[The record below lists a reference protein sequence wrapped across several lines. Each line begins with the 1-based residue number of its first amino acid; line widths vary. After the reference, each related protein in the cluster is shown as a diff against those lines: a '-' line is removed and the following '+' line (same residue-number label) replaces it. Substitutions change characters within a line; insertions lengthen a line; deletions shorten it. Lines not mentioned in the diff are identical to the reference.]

1 MPGLFHCQGQATIFE
16 HIQLMLEN
24 LTYKLGSALRNI
36 RGTGK
41 LTEEN
46 MTEALK
52 EVRQALLS
60 ADVHFKVARQFVTEV
75 KEQCVG
81 QEVLKSV
88 TPGQQVIKIINDE
101 LVKLLGEGST
111 ELEDKKPL
119 RIMMVGLHGSGKTT
133 SSGKLARYL
142 AKKRDYRP
150 ALVACD
156 VYRPAAIDQLELLAK
171 NEGCTFYG
179 DREEKDVV
187 KIGKRGLAAAKD
199 AEANLIIFDTAGRLQ
214 VDEDL
219 IEEIKR
225 LKDAVQPDEILLVA
239 DSALGQEAVNVAK
252 HFHEAVQ
259 CTGIILTKLDGDA
272 RGGAALSMK
281 SISNVPIKF
290 MGTGEK
296 PDEFDVFH
304 PDRMASRILGM
315 GDVVSLV
322 EKAQDS
328 IDEKDAERMA
338 EKMRKADFN
347 LEDFLQQMQQ
357 VKKMGSINSIMG
369 MMPGMSGVE
378 IGDEEEKKMARTE
391 AIIYSMTPQE
401 RQTPRL
407 LRGSRVKRIANGSGV
422 QVRDVNAL
430 LKQFS
435 QMQKMMKM
443 MRGGKKGKKMMKAM
457 QAQMGEGGGLPNMP
471 GM

>member
-1 MPGLFHCQGQATIFE
+1 
-16 HIQLMLEN
+16 MLEN
-24 LTYKLGSALRNI
+24 LTDKLGSALRNL

-60 ADVHFKVARQFVTEV
+60 ADVHFKVARQFINDV

-88 TPGQQVIKIINDE
+88 TPGQQVVKIIHDE
-101 LVKLLGEGST
+101 LVKLLGEGAT

-150 ALVACD
+150 ALIACD

-179 DREEKDVV
+179 DRKEKDVV
-187 KIGKRGLAAAKD
+187 KIGKRGLDTAKA
-199 AEANLIIFDTAGRLQ
+199 AEANLVIFDTAGRLQ
-214 VDEDL
+214 IDEDL

-225 LKDAVQPDEILLVA
+225 LKNAVQPDEILLVA
-239 DSALGQEAVNVAK
+239 DAALGQEAVNVAK

-281 SISNVPIKF
+281 SISEVPIKF

-322 EKAQDS
+322 EKAQET
-328 IDEKDAERMA
+328 IDEKEAERMA

-357 VKKMGSINSIMG
+357 VKKMGSLNSLMG

-378 IGDEEEKKMARTE
+378 IGDAEEKKMARTE
-391 AIIYSMTPQE
+391 AIILSMTPQE

-407 LRGSRVKRIANGSGV
+407 LRGSRLKRIANGSGV

-430 LKQFS
+430 LKQFN

-443 MRGGKKGKKMMKAM
+443 MRGGKGRKMMKAM
-457 QAQMGEGGGLPNMP
+457 KAQMGDGGGLPGMP
-471 GM
+471 NI

>member
-1 MPGLFHCQGQATIFE
+1 
-16 HIQLMLEN
+16 MLEN
-24 LTYKLGSALRNI
+24 LTDKLGSALRNL
-36 RGTGK
+36 RGVGK
-41 LTEEN
+41 LTEDN
-46 MTEALK
+46 MAAALK

-60 ADVHFKVARQFVTEV
+60 ADVHFKVAREFVANV
-75 KEQCVG
+75 QQQCVG

-88 TPGQQVIKIINDE
+88 TPGQQVIKIIHDE
-101 LVKLLGEGST
+101 LVRLLGEGAT

-150 ALVACD
+150 ALIACD
-156 VYRPAAIDQLELLAK
+156 VYRPAAIDQLEILAK

-179 DREEKDVV
+179 DRQEKNVI
-187 KIGKRGLAAAKD
+187 KIGQRGLAAAKE
-199 AEANLIIFDTAGRLQ
+199 ANANLIIFDTAGRLQ
-214 VDEDL
+214 IDSDL
-219 IEEIKR
+219 IGEIQR

-239 DSALGQEAVNVAK
+239 DAALGQEAVNVAK
-252 HFHEAVQ
+252 HFHEAVD

-281 SISNVPIKF
+281 TITDVPIKF
-290 MGTGEK
+290 MGLGEK
-296 PDEFDVFH
+296 VDEFEVFH

-322 EKAQDS
+322 EKAQEN
-328 IDEKDAERMA
+328 IDQDEAERMA
-338 EKMRKADFN
+338 EKMRKAEFN
-347 LEDFLQQMQQ
+347 LEDFLKQMQQ
-357 VKKMGSINSIMG
+357 VKKMGSLGSIMG
-369 MMPGMSGVE
+369 MMPGMSGVQ

-391 AIIYSMTPQE
+391 AIILSMTVQE
-401 RQTPRL
+401 RRTPRL
-407 LRGSRVKRIANGSGV
+407 LKGSRLKRIANGSGTAL
-422 QVRDVNAL
+422 RDVNAL
-430 LKQFS
+430 LKQFN

-443 MRGGKKGKKMMKAM
+443 MSGGKGRKMMKAM
-457 QAQMGEGGGLPNMP
+457 KSQMGDGAMPGLP

>member
-1 MPGLFHCQGQATIFE
+1 
-16 HIQLMLEN
+16 MLEN
-24 LTYKLGSALRNI
+24 LTDKLGSALRNL

-88 TPGQQVIKIINDE
+88 TPGQQVVKIIHDE
-101 LVKLLGEGST
+101 LVKLLGEGTT
-111 ELEDKKPL
+111 ELEDKRPL

-156 VYRPAAIDQLELLAK
+156 VYRPAAIDQLEMLAK
-171 NEGCTFYG
+171 NESCTFYG

-187 KIGKRGLAAAKD
+187 KIGKRGLDAAKEAD
-199 AEANLIIFDTAGRLQ
+199 ANLVIFDTAGRLQ
-214 VDEDL
+214 VDEHL

-225 LKDAVQPDEILLVA
+225 LKKAVQPDEILLVA
-239 DSALGQEAVNVAK
+239 DAALGQEAVNVAK
-252 HFHEAVQ
+252 HFHEAVD

-296 PDEFDVFH
+296 PDEFDIFH

-322 EKAQDS
+322 EKAQDT
-328 IDEKDAERMA
+328 IDEKEAERMA

-357 VKKMGSINSIMG
+357 VKKMGSLNSIMG

-378 IGDEEEKKMARTE
+378 IGDAEEKKMARTE
-391 AIIYSMTPQE
+391 AIIRSMTPQE

-407 LRGSRVKRIANGSGV
+407 LRGSRVKRIADGSGV

-430 LKQFS
+430 LKQFG

-443 MRGGKKGKKMMKAM
+443 MRGGKKGRKMMKAM
-457 QAQMGEGGGLPNMP
+457 QAQMGEGGGGMP
-471 GM
+471 GMPGM